1 MTDPIADLL
10 SRIRNANQRRKEK
23 VDIPVSKIKEGI
35 VRILKEEGFVARYKK
50 IQDDKQGIIRVYLKY
65 MPDKTR
71 AIREIKRISR
81 PGRRIY
87 ATKEKLPRVCAGL
100 GIAIVSTSRGLMV
113 DNEARKQHIGGEVLC
128 YVW

>member
-10 SRIRNANQRRKEK
+10 SRIRNANQKRKEK
-23 VDIPVSKIKEGI
+23 VDIPASKIKEGI
-35 VRILKEEGFVARYKK
+35 VRILKEEGFVVRYKK

-87 ATKEKLPRVCAGL
+87 ATKEKMPRVCAGL
-100 GIAIVSTSRGLMV
+100 GIAIVSTSRGLMA

>member
-10 SRIRNANQRRKEK
+10 SRIRNANQKRKEK
-23 VDIPVSKIKEGI
+23 VDIPASKIKEGI
-35 VRILKEEGFVARYKK
+35 ARILKEQGFITHYKK
-50 IQDDKQGIIRVYLKY
+50 IQDGKQGIIRVYLKY

-81 PGRRIY
+81 PGRRVY
-87 ATKEKLPRVCAGL
+87 ATKEKLPKVCAGL
-100 GIAIVSTSRGLMV
+100 GIAIVSTSKGLMA